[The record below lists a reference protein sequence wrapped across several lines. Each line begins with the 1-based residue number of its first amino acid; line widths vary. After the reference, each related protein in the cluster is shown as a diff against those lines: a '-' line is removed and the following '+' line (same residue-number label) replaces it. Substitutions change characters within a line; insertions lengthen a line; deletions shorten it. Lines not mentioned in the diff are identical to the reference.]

1 MEFVVVTGM
10 SGAGKTQAM
19 HALEDIGFFCVDNL
33 PPEIIPIVYDLCE
46 KSDGFRSRIA
56 VATDTRGGELFKSFF
71 SAVETLRHNGKSCR
85 ILFLDCSDAVLVNR
99 FKETRRRH
107 PLVDDLNG
115 SLQQA
120 VRLERE
126 MLRMVKEQAD
136 FVVDTSGFS
145 PAQLKSRVTKLFLS
159 GGEQS
164 LAVHCISFGFKHGVP
179 LESDLV
185 FDVRCLPNPYYDE
198 TLRPLT
204 GLDKPIVDY
213 VMEKEETKGFV
224 SRLTDMVDYL
234 LPLYSKEGKSQL
246 VISIGCTGGHH
257 RSVTLAQYLCDHL
270 LKKEFRTSVTHRDI
284 NK

>member
-159 GGEQS
+159 GGEHS

>member
-71 SAVETLRHNGKSCR
+71 SAIETLRRGGKSCR
-85 ILFLDCSDAVLVNR
+85 ILFLDCSDIVLVNR

-126 MLRMVKEQAD
+126 MLRMAREQAD

-159 GGEQS
+159 GGEHS

-204 GLDKPIVDY
+204 GLDKPIVDF

-224 SRLTDMVDYL
+224 TRLTDMVDYL
-234 LPLYSKEGKSQL
+234 LPLYGKEGKSQL

-257 RSVTLAQYLCDHL
+257 RSVALAQYLCDHL